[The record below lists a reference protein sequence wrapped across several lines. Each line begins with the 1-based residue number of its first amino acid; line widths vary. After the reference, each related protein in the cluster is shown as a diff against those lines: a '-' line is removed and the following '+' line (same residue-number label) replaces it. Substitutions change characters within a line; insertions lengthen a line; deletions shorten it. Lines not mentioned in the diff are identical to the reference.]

1 MKREDIID
9 FISSHKTEFE
19 QRFGIKRI
27 GLFGSYARDEGREE
41 SDIDIVRLRD
51 KMNNALRRRIE
62 RDVIYV

>member
-41 SDIDIVRLRD
+41 SDIDIVVELEKPD
-51 KMNNALRRRIE
+51 LF
-62 RDVIYV
+62 V